1 MILKSYSMKIR
12 FFFLQAIIILSINN
26 SLLATDITEQGKSIF
41 KTRCAACHKIG
52 SVFTGPDLTDVDK
65 RRSVDWIIHFV
76 QSSQTVIKNGNKDAT
91 VLFEKFNKIQMP
103 DHPDLKE
110 ADIKNIV
117 EYIKE
122 ESINI
127 AKNTAP
133 FKTPFISQ
141 PDYKPVSSHN
151 YLFITAYL
159 MLVMLLVSV
168 LYFAVHIN
176 TIKIN
181 KDDTLANII
190 LEDAKAA

>member
-1 MILKSYSMKIR
+1 MKIR

-26 SLLATDITEQGKSIF
+26 PLLAKDITEQGRNIF

-76 QSSQTVIKNGNKDAT
+76 QSSQTVIKKGDKDAT
-91 VLFEKFNKIQMP
+91 ALFAKFNKIQMP

-117 EYIKE
+117 EYIKD
-122 ESINI
+122 ESINV
-127 AKNTAP
+127 AKNAAP
-133 FKTPFISQ
+133 FKTPFNAQ
-141 PDYKPVSSHN
+141 PSYKPVSSHN
-151 YLFITAYL
+151 YVFIAAYL
-159 MLVMLLVSV
+159 TLVALLVLV
-168 LYFAVHIN
+168 LYIAAHIN
-176 TIKIN
+176 TIKTN
-181 KDDTLANII
+181 KGETLAKII

>member
-1 MILKSYSMKIR
+1 MKIR

-91 VLFEKFNKIQMP
+91 ALFEKFNKIQMP

-117 EYIKE
+117 EYIKD
-122 ESINI
+122 ESINV

-133 FKTPFISQ
+133 FKTPFNSQ
-141 PDYKPVSSHN
+141 PNYKPVSSHN
-151 YLFITAYL
+151 YVFIAAYL
-159 MLVMLLVSV
+159 TLVALLVLV
-168 LYFAVHIN
+168 LYIAVHIN
-176 TIKIN
+176 TIKTN
-181 KDDTLANII
+181 KGETLAKII
-190 LEDAKAA
+190 LVDVKAA

>member
-1 MILKSYSMKIR
+1 MILKNYSMKIR

-26 SLLATDITEQGKSIF
+26 PLLAKDITEQGRNIF

-76 QSSQTVIKNGNKDAT
+76 QSSQTVIKKGDKDAT
-91 VLFEKFNKIQMP
+91 ALFAKFNKIQMP

-117 EYIKE
+117 EYIKD
-122 ESINI
+122 ESINV
-127 AKNTAP
+127 AKNAAP
-133 FKTPFISQ
+133 FKTPFNAQ
-141 PDYKPVSSHN
+141 PSYKPVSSHN
-151 YLFITAYL
+151 YVFIAAYL
-159 MLVMLLVSV
+159 TLVALLVLV
-168 LYFAVHIN
+168 LYIAAHIN
-176 TIKIN
+176 TIKTN
-181 KDDTLANII
+181 KGETLAKII